1 MNCWARD
8 EKQITRNIKR
18 IRLDKNL
25 SQEKLAKLSG
35 LMKGYIS
42 KIESETFNDAYHI
55 PVRFGSG
62 SCKRLFCP
70 DTDCVPLIPGN
81 PCAHPCKARSAIEA
95 VGMDANTMATKVGW
109 EMYPIGRSRSP

>member
-1 MNCWARD
+1 MD
-8 EKQITRNIKR
+8 ERQITRNIKT

-35 LMKGYIS
+35 LTKGYTS
-42 KIESETFNDAYHI
+42 KIESEAFNDAYHI

-70 DTDCVPLIPGN
+70 DTECVALIPGK
-81 PCAHPCKARSAIEA
+81 PLRPSL
-95 VGMDANTMATKVGW
+95 
-109 EMYPIGRSRSP
+109 